1 MSHSPACPKTDAV
14 LAIYLDGDVEM
25 DASGFEFACVEALTQ
40 HLRECHTCQREL
52 QRARRLD
59 AMLAEN
65 AGRMIASHANQGGR
79 NSRGIGP
86 RGIGP
91 RGIGPRGIGPRGQLD
106 ELATRWFVAVAEQA
120 TPTPQAPGSRNFAFA
135 KPRRW
140 VGEVL
145 APLLHPH
152 APLLAACLGGVALVI
167 GTWWLGQSTG
177 RQLAPISVGRA
188 PHAAQ
193 LAASEGP
200 SIAELTDQ
208 SRRSAQGTL
217 PKPSEG
223 LQAGIHAG
231 PQAGASPRPSAI
243 VVANDAARRRP
254 TTNLSQPVVDPID
267 QLRHL
272 ADVTLPTPLRIAAVK
287 VLLLTLRPGSANGP
301 MLLTSLMQTMAAGQV
316 GTNAT
321 DSSLAADRGA
331 MAALHAEVRQDAW
344 FVAQLRTSLQRL
356 DHPKV
361 TPNLDDLAVVTVAA
375 RLGLR
380 ELDTALLRAVRRH
393 EQLVPALAA
402 ALRTNLRPQGA
413 ASLLLDAWGE
423 RAERGGQPDEEAA
436 AQLWFAGQPE
446 AIFDEVRTELVA
458 ARSSPRRV
466 RCLLALAHS
475 PTAQCLD
482 VLVAWTAAGCR
493 AEAYA
498 AAFAL
503 AQLPTRWL
511 RPLAARAALEH
522 DAFLLRAALARAGV
536 RDASPWLE
544 SLALSAR
551 ELDLLRTSRFAQFPT
566 VADWF
571 RDRSSLGD

>member
-1 MSHSPACPKTDAV
+1 MSHRPTCLKTDAV

-65 AGRMIASHANQGGR
+65 AGRMIASHANQGDR
-79 NSRGIGP
+79 KPRELNP
-86 RGIGP
+86 RGLN
-91 RGIGPRGIGPRGQLD
+91 PRGQLD

-120 TPTPQAPGSRNFAFA
+120 TPTPQAPGSHNFAFA

-167 GTWWLGQSTG
+167 GTWWLGQSNG
-177 RQLAPISVGRA
+177 RQLAPTSERRVSEGGVSHA
-188 PHAAQ
+188 PP
-193 LAASEGP
+193 LAASKG
-200 SIAELTDQ
+200 SSVAELAHQGRRIAQ
-208 SRRSAQGTL
+208 STL
-217 PKPSEG
+217 PKPSERLGAGLGAG
-223 LQAGIHAG
+223 LQAD

-254 TTNLSQPVVDPID
+254 TTNLPQPVIDPVD

-301 MLLTSLMQTMAAGQV
+301 MLLASLMQTMAAGQV

-423 RAERGGQPDEEAA
+423 RAERGGQTDEETA
-436 AQLWFAGQPE
+436 AQVWFAGQPE

-511 RPLAARAALEH
+511 RPLVARAALEH

-536 RDASPWLE
+536 REASPWLE
-544 SLALSAR
+544 SLGLSAR
-551 ELDLLRTSRFAQFPT
+551 ELDLLRDSGFAQFPT

-571 RDRSSLGD
+571 RDRGSLGD